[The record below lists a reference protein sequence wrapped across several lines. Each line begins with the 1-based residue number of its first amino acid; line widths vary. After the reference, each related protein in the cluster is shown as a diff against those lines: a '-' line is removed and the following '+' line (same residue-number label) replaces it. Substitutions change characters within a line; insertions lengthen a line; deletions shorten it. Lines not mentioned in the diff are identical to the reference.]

1 MNGNVETPTEHI
13 EQNHIDNDDAVS
25 HEVHITVEQQA
36 ILKAVRAIMCIEA
49 LQNVGNIQKTA
60 PSIEEIEA
68 DAFGFEFTVFM
79 DTDCSIEELK
89 QVVLHVSEI
98 EVEVKQGE
106 PISKEVAS
114 KKSLHEVVQVEEKL
128 QPAVATQVESPIEA
142 TNQPS
147 SAMPA
152 KSTTKRKC

>member
-1 MNGNVETPTEHI
+1 
-13 EQNHIDNDDAVS
+13 
-25 HEVHITVEQQA
+25 
-36 ILKAVRAIMCIEA
+36 
-49 LQNVGNIQKTA
+49 
-60 PSIEEIEA
+60 
-68 DAFGFEFTVFM
+68 M

-98 EVEVKQGE
+98 EKVEVKQGE

-114 KKSLHEVVQVEEKL
+114 KKVVTQEVVQVEEKL

-152 KSTTKRKC
+152 KSTTKRKMLKWRIVQFVFN